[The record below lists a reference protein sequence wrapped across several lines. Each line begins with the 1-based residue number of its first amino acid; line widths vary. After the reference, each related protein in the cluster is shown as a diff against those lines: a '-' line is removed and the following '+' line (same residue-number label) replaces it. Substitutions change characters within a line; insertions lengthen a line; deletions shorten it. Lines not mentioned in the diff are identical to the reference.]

1 MEQKQL
7 INTHTYRE
15 WSCDQVSCV
24 MVQWL
29 YTGAE
34 HAQRGIMGQNIW
46 GVYILRIVWV
56 KELLRK
62 STYSKQKRD
71 SGWNWLYIHVI
82 MTQWSRGGYILYEC
96 MLDTNKHCQWVN
108 GWFCVPYLITCPKW
122 FHTIMILRK
131 QWLLGGVVS
140 D

>member
-29 YTGAE
+29 YTGTE
-34 HAQRGIMGQNIW
+34 HAQRGIMGRNIW
-46 GVYILRIVWV
+46 GVYICLGLSGLRNCWGN
-56 KELLRK
+56 
-62 STYSKQKRD
+62 SQNKQKMD
-71 SGWNWLYIHVI
+71 SGWIWLYII

-131 QWLLGGVVS
+131 QWLLGGIVS
-140 D
+140 N

>member
-15 WSCDQVSCV
+15 WSCDQVSWSSDYIPGLSMLKGELWV
-24 MVQWL
+24 
-29 YTGAE
+29 
-34 HAQRGIMGQNIW
+34 GIFGEYICLGLFGLRNCW
-46 GVYILRIVWV
+46 GN
-56 KELLRK
+56 
-62 STYSKQKRD
+62 SQSKQKRD

-108 GWFCVPYLITCPKW
+108 GWFYVPYLITCPKW

-131 QWLLGGVVS
+131 QWLLGGIVS
-140 D
+140 N